1 MQFSINW
8 VIQTS
13 LLSIFVKNSIMKST
27 FFIFIS
33 LLISSTLFS
42 QKKAESNL
50 EKKAAKIHQRTLTID
65 SHTDTP
71 LRFLNSDFDIG
82 KDNDHRSSK
91 VDLPKMKAGGL
102 DAAFFAVFLGQR
114 ERNEEANIIAVA
126 KAHEIFEAVKGE
138 VARYPELAEIAFT
151 PQDAIN
157 LKKKGKRAIFIGI
170 ENGYAIGNDISLINK
185 YFEMGA
191 RYMTLCHSKNNDI
204 CDSANDSLEHNGISK
219 FGEEVVKE
227 MNRVGMM
234 IDVSHISDKSFFDV
248 IKLSKTPVIASHS
261 CSRTICDNPRN
272 MTDEMLLKLKENG
285 GVIQMCILSD
295 YVKKIDQDSLR
306 LQAQLALR
314 EKYKG
319 FKNLSDEMYKK
330 VIAEWYAIDDVYPPK
345 LANVEDVVDHIDYIV
360 ELIGIEHIGIGTDFD
375 GGGGVFGCNNASE
388 MGNITLELVKRGYSE
403 EDIQKIWSGNLLR
416 VFRRVM
422 ENAN

>member
-1 MQFSINW
+1 MKTIFIAFSL
-8 VIQTS
+8 
-13 LLSIFVKNSIMKST
+13 LLSITVY
-27 FFIFIS
+27 
-33 LLISSTLFS
+33 S
-42 QKKAESNL
+42 QKKPEPNL
-50 EKKAAKIHQRTLTID
+50 EKKAAEIHKRTLTID

-71 LRFLNSDFDIG
+71 LRFLNADFDIG
-82 KDNDHRSSK
+82 KDNDKRSSK

-114 ERNEEANIIAVA
+114 ERNDDANKIAIA
-126 KAHEIFEAVKGE
+126 KAHEIFAAVKKE
-138 VARYPELAEIAFT
+138 VARYPDLAEVAYT
-151 PQDAIN
+151 PNDAIK
-157 LKKKGKRAIFIGI
+157 LKKQGKRAIYIGI
-170 ENGYAIGNDISLINK
+170 ENGYAIGNDISLVKK

-204 CDSANDSLEHNGISK
+204 CDSANDTIEHNGLSK
-219 FGEEVVKE
+219 FGEDVVKE

-261 CSRTICDNPRN
+261 CSRTICNNPRN
-272 MTDEMLLKLKENG
+272 MTDEMLMKLKENG

-295 YVKKIDQDSLR
+295 YVKKIDQDTLR
-306 LQAQLALR
+306 IQAQLALR

-330 VIAEWYAIDDVYPPK
+330 VIAEWYGIDEVYPPK
-345 LANVEDVVDHIDYIV
+345 LADVEDVVDHIDYIV
-360 ELIGIEHIGIGTDFD
+360 KLIGIDHIGIGTDFD
-375 GGGGVFGCNNASE
+375 GGGGVNGCNNASE
-388 MGNITLELVKRGYSE
+388 MENITLELVKRGYSE

-416 VFRRVM
+416 VYRKVM
-422 ENAN
+422 EYAD